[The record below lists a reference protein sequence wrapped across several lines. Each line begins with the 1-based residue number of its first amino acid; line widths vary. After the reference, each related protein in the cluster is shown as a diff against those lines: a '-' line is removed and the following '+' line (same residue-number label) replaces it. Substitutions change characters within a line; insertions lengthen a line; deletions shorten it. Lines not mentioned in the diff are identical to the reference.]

1 MTRAE
6 FLSHREHWIT
16 KIQLDLYNEL
26 RMFME
31 THNINRTQLAERL
44 GVSKGYVSQ
53 VLNGDFDHK
62 ISKLVDLSLMMNKV
76 PEISYPN
83 LMDIIV
89 KDMNEDEPES
99 PLSFNITVAADVS
112 ERLVLEYGVDGND
125 HYLNTDLRFY
135 DEYLR

>member
-99 PLSFNITVAADVS
+99 PLTESDSQNTWLRNGDNLRS
-112 ERLVLEYGVDGND
+112 YTKRQSGT
-125 HYLNTDLRFY
+125 LN
-135 DEYLR
+135 EIC